1 MTKLRND
8 SQLKEKENSHK
19 AVNNETD
26 RFTLADIVFKREI
39 VKILKEL
46 RLNIKELKEDPN
58 NNADSLGKELENIRE
73 SQEKL

>member
-1 MTKLRND
+1 MK
-8 SQLKEKENSHK
+8 
-19 AVNNETD
+19 
-26 RFTLADIVFKREI
+26 DIGFKREI